1 MSYQNLMSQT
11 NKPFPKLFWNESI
24 EERYETFG
32 YIGNN
37 FIGGDSDVLNNLTI
51 NVGGS
56 LNIIDSQTGEFTIPE
71 DGFYSIGMTAFPQS
85 GNNNSMEC
93 FIISS
98 VNGIISSTK
107 NFGSDAAGPLQI
119 QYTTEFQTF
128 VKGEILTLNVKFPF
142 TENVDIYGR
151 VFRLI

>member
-37 FIGGDSDVLNNLTI
+37 FIGRDSDVLNNLTI
-51 NVGGS
+51 NLGGS
-56 LNIIDSQTGEFTIPE
+56 LNIIDSQTGQFTIPE
-71 DGFYSIGMTAFPQS
+71 DGFYSIEMTALPQS
-85 GNNNSMEC
+85 GNNDSMEC

-107 NFGSDAAGPLQI
+107 NFGSDAGGPMQI
-119 QYTTEFQTF
+119 QYTPGFQPF
-128 VKGEILTLNVKFPF
+128 VKGEILRIIVKFTF

-151 VFRLI
+151 VIRLI